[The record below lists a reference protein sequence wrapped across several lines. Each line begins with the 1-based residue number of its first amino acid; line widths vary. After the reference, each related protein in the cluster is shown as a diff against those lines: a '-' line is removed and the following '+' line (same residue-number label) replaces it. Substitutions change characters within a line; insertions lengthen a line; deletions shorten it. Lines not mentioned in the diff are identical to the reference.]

1 MIKLIIFDLGGVIVN
16 YDEIIYADYISNK
29 FDIPLSKFLKAFDFY
44 NTKLEVDAIKTKEM
58 YRGLSKEFHIPIRD
72 LDWNPPFRNNA
83 KLNLEVVNFANN
95 LTKKYKVA
103 ILSNLTISRYLYL
116 RKKFLPKLKFDKM
129 FFSCYLK
136 MRKPDKGIFDYVV
149 NYFKIK
155 PEEVLFI
162 DNMEEN
168 IEGAKKLGITAILF
182 DIDSDWKNE
191 IKKVLNKN

>member
-1 MIKLIIFDLGGVIVN
+1 
-16 YDEIIYADYISNK
+16 
-29 FDIPLSKFLKAFDFY
+29 
-44 NTKLEVDAIKTKEM
+44 
-58 YRGLSKEFHIPIRD
+58 
-72 LDWNPPFRNNA
+72 
-83 KLNLEVVNFANN
+83 LEVVNFANN

-116 RKKFLPKLKFDKM
+116 RKEFLPNLKLDKM